1 MAVGFRAISRN
12 SQEMFIVPT
21 NTADWNRCHWLDE
34 LLRKSGLAVHN
45 GGYPPYFNDANRQ
58 QVIALLRLNGVEV
71 EE

>member
-1 MAVGFRAISRN
+1 MAVGFRAIGRN

-21 NTADWNRCHWLDE
+21 NMADWNRCNWFDD
-34 LLRKSGLAVHN
+34 LLRKSGLAVRDKA
-45 GGYPPYFNDANRQ
+45 YPPYFNDANRQ